1 MTRPRRIIHSGI
13 IPFNLLLLQC
23 GADTVKRVDALGHV
37 AFAEEL
43 DVCLGPTE
51 FQLPK
56 PDGADSP
63 TLTASSDP
71 CPD

>member
-1 MTRPRRIIHSGI
+1 MCVLRGEA
-13 IPFNLLLLQC
+13 L
-23 GADTVKRVDALGHV
+23 GAAIARKPMRFDIEFVDALGHV